1 MRITRFF
8 PVVLLISSRF
18 LAAAPP
24 SCVQDSLANYIALG
38 AQGCTLGGAVFA
50 NFSYSTSGSGGGVP
64 AAQIKV
70 APTLGIPATP
80 GFTFAAKWHAVAGQS
95 QESVISYSDVSSS
108 SIQTQ
113 VLHLDLGPAQIG
125 GIIGSVTVQEST
137 NVGDLNVFLQCV
149 EVCRS
154 KPSDQL
160 SFSAVS
166 VVLVTDHVTLTGGQS
181 GASLSSFSVAFDFC
195 PPCN

>member
-1 MRITRFF
+1 MGSLDWLRPTGEHGRVGPSPGIDIPVSGRNSVIMGGLYPEEVVMRITRFL

-95 QESVISYSDVSSS
+95 QESVISYSAVSSS
-108 SIQTQ
+108 SVQTQ

-137 NVGDLNVFLQCV
+137 NLS
-149 EVCRS
+149 RS
-154 KPSDQL
+154 
-160 SFSAVS
+160 
-166 VVLVTDHVTLTGGQS
+166 GR
-181 GASLSSFSVAFDFC
+181 
-195 PPCN
+195 